1 MGRTMKDTRLDV
13 AGLLAHGSLRGTTP
27 LYLTPASALV
37 ESVVLVSHLEAI
49 QRVRPNTVVVLS
61 AEMGSGGWLV
71 SAALR
76 HAWERRASAVVVA
89 GSTYSSAVIGLA
101 ERLGITLLAAEGNPA
116 GVALALAAEIGAAL
130 SVMDAELARFARAV
144 AKDSALPDVL
154 KTISRELDGVSVSLE
169 HDDVVLASTGTAPRD
184 PAKVITVDVGAVDAS
199 VPSALT
205 ARLPASGVLNLR
217 LVRSIL
223 EVAAPSVKAAW
234 LLGNSR
240 DTVRAVPTAALARL
254 SQGQGSSGKDFEED
268 HRHLLSQL
276 GWRRHERYAAVWFCH
291 SGLHTPA
298 NDLTAVLR
306 LLWRKVSPRSPLAE
320 VEDGWLALVPA
331 AHQAIAAQLELR
343 LKTRLQPSLAELG
356 LVAGLSRWAYEAPPL
371 PSIIQEARLA
381 AVSAR
386 SAGQGTVLGFMG
398 LGVTAATTFI
408 DRDALALVAE
418 LTLPR
423 LMASPDREA
432 IVAAVASFLD
442 HRGSVSLAA
451 AALDV
456 HRNTLQARLGRAR
469 ELGVPLDNPSQL
481 LSVHL
486 LLDVLRAAAPGKQ
499 AFKDPYET
507 RKDSHEF
514 PV

>member
-1 MGRTMKDTRLDV
+1 MARSMKDTRLDV

-27 LYLTPASALV
+27 LYLTPTSALI
-37 ESVVLVSHLEAI
+37 ESVVLVSQLEAI

-89 GSTYSSAVIGLA
+89 RSTYSSAVTGLA
-101 ERLGITLLAAEGNPA
+101 ARLGITLLASEGNPA

-130 SVMDAELARFARAV
+130 SVVDAELARFARAV
-144 AKDSALPDVL
+144 AKDSTLTDVL
-154 KTISRELDGVSVSLE
+154 KTISGELDGVGVSLE
-169 HDDVVLASTGTAPRD
+169 YDGVVLASAGTPPRD
-184 PAKVITVDVGAVDAS
+184 PAEVITVDVGAANAA

-205 ARLPASGVLNLR
+205 ARVPASGVLNLR

-234 LLGNSR
+234 LTGNSR
-240 DTVRAVPTAALARL
+240 DAVRAVPTAALAGL
-254 SQGQGSSGKDFEED
+254 NQSAGSSGGAFEED
-268 HRHLLSQL
+268 HRNLLSQL
-276 GWRRHERYAAVWFCH
+276 GWRRHERYAAVWICRSVIH
-291 SGLHTPA
+291 APD

-306 LLWRKVSPRSPLAE
+306 LLWRKVAARSPLAE
-320 VEDGWLALVPA
+320 VDGGWLALVPA
-331 AHQAIAAQLELR
+331 AHEAVVAQLELR
-343 LKTRLQPSLAELG
+343 LKARLQPALAELG
-356 LVAGLSRWAYEAPPL
+356 LVAGLSRWAEEAPPL

-386 SAGQGTVLGFMG
+386 PAGQGTVLGFAG
-398 LGVTAATTFI
+398 LGVAAATAFV
-408 DRDALALVAE
+408 DKDSVALVAE

-423 LMASPDREA
+423 LMRSPDREA
-432 IVAAVASFLD
+432 VVAAVAAFLD
-442 HRGSVSLAA
+442 HHGSVSLAA

-469 ELGVPLDNPSQL
+469 ELGVPLDNPAEL

-486 LLDVLRAAAPGKQ
+486 ILDVLRAAVHEKQ
-499 AFKDPYET
+499 TSKDPHET

>member
-1 MGRTMKDTRLDV
+1 
-13 AGLLAHGSLRGTTP
+13 
-27 LYLTPASALV
+27 
-37 ESVVLVSHLEAI
+37 
-49 QRVRPNTVVVLS
+49 
-61 AEMGSGGWLV
+61 
-71 SAALR
+71 
-76 HAWERRASAVVVA
+76 
-89 GSTYSSAVIGLA
+89 
-101 ERLGITLLAAEGNPA
+101 
-116 GVALALAAEIGAAL
+116 
-130 SVMDAELARFARAV
+130 V

-184 PAKVITVDVGAVDAS
+184 PAKVITVDVGAVDAT

-291 SGLHTPA
+291 SGLHTRP

-356 LVAGLSRWAYEAPPL
+356 LVAGLSRWAEEAPPL

-386 SAGQGTVLGFMG
+386 SAGQGTVLGFTG

-432 IVAAVASFLD
+432 IVAAVAAFLD

-499 AFKDPYET
+499 AFRDPYET